1 MRVCVTGGSG
11 FVGSQVVAACLDAGH
26 EVVAT
31 VRTVRDARK
40 TAPLDALASR
50 GSLAIVAADLLL
62 PGSFDEAL
70 RGCQALLHVAS
81 VASPTTSDPQEVI
94 RPALDGLRNVL
105 AAAARAGTVRRV
117 VLTSSVVAM
126 GTYRQASV
134 RPLNESDWN
143 DEACPERTPYDF
155 AKTQQERLAIEQTQT
170 YGSWELVCLHPTL
183 VLGPVLC
190 RAHTQASP
198 RLIADLL
205 RRTYPASPR
214 WYFGLVDVRDV
225 AAAHVAALQPAA
237 RGRYL
242 LCGGGRWLTEIAAQ
256 LKAELPS
263 RRIATATLP
272 TPLLY
277 AAALVHPRLS
287 LRGVRDSVGLRPQ
300 YDSTRAQRELGLQF
314 RPLDQT
320 VRDTAQSLLPYL

>member
-31 VRTVRDARK
+31 VRDARDARK

-50 GSLAIVAADLLL
+50 GPLAIVTADLLQ

-70 RGCQALLHVAS
+70 RGCQALLHVAG
-81 VASPTTSDPQEVI
+81 VASPTTSEPQEVI

-134 RPLNESDWN
+134 RPPTSPTGTTRFVPSAPLRLRQDAARAFGHRADPGLRELGARLPAPDAGAWPGAVS
-143 DEACPERTPYDF
+143 CP
-155 AKTQQERLAIEQTQT
+155 
-170 YGSWELVCLHPTL
+170 
-183 VLGPVLC
+183 
-190 RAHTQASP
+190 
-198 RLIADLL
+198 
-205 RRTYPASPR
+205 YP
-214 WYFGLVDVRDV
+214 G
-225 AAAHVAALQPAA
+225 QPAA
-237 RGRYL
+237 DCRSAAAELSGESALVLWPGRCPRCRRCACRGAAAGRPWAL
-242 LCGGGRWLTEIAAQ
+242 PAMWRGRWLTEIAAQ
-256 LKAELPS
+256 LQAELPS

-272 TPLLY
+272 TLLLY
-277 AAALVHPRLS
+277 AAALLHPRLS
-287 LRGVRDSVGLRPQ
+287 LRAVRESIGLRPQ
-300 YDSTRAQRELGLQF
+300 YDDSTRAQRELGLQF

>member
-31 VRTVRDARK
+31 VRAARDQQK
-40 TAPLDALASR
+40 TAHLDALASR
-50 GSLAIVAADLLL
+50 GPLAIVTADLLL

-105 AAAARAGTVRRV
+105 SAAARAGTVRRV

-126 GTYRQASV
+126 GTYRHASV
-134 RPLNESDWN
+134 RPLGESDWN
-143 DEACPERTPYDF
+143 DEASPDRTPYDF
-155 AKTQQERLAIEQTQT
+155 AKTQQERLAIEQTQA
-170 YGSWELVCLHPTL
+170 YGAWDLVCLHPTL

-190 RAHTQASP
+190 RAHAQASP

-205 RRTYPASPR
+205 RRTYPAIPR

-242 LCGGGRWLTEIAAQ
+242 LCSGGRWLTEIAAQ
-256 LKAELPS
+256 LQTDFPS

-277 AAALVHPRLS
+277 AAALFHPRLS

-320 VRDTAQSLLPYL
+320 VRDTAQSLLSFL

>member
-31 VRTVRDARK
+31 VRDARDARK

-50 GSLAIVAADLLL
+50 GPLAIVTADLLQ

-70 RGCQALLHVAS
+70 RGCQALLHVAG
-81 VASPTTSDPQEVI
+81 VASPTTSEPQEVI

-143 DEACPERTPYDF
+143 DKACPERTPYDF
-155 AKTQQERLAIEQTQT
+155 AKTQQERLAIAQTQAF
-170 YGSWELVCLHPTL
+170 GSWELVCLHPTL

-198 RLIADLL
+198 RLIVDLL
-205 RRTYPASPR
+205 RRSYPASPR

-256 LKAELPS
+256 LQAELPS

-277 AAALVHPRLS
+277 AAALLHPRLS
-287 LRGVRDSVGLRPQ
+287 LRAVRESIGLRPQ